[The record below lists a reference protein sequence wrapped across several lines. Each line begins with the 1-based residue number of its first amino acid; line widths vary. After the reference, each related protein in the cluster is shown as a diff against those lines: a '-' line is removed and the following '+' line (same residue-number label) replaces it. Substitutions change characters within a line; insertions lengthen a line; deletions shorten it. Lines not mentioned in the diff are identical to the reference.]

1 MSNLFWCMRN
11 FYKYSHNIIMQL
23 LGVEIKELDNLASPV
38 REIKKANTPL
48 GAEISLIK
56 KNGSIVKERVV

>member
-1 MSNLFWCMRN
+1 
-11 FYKYSHNIIMQL
+11 MQL